1 MEHNPLSFQDR
12 LSQPGA
18 TAALIE
24 RLNAELLSHP
34 SATDTLDRWCRASGR
49 LPNAELSAEVH
60 RDGERRDLTDEE
72 RACLAIAP
80 GDALRYRLVRI
91 FFGDKFLSEAE
102 NWYIP
107 ARLPAE
113 MNRLLE
119 ETETPFGLVV
129 ADLDFRRETLSS
141 DVLWR
146 PDAEARA
153 PILRHRAILSNGATP
168 ISLVVE
174 TYQPDVLFFRAG

>member
-1 MEHNPLSFQDR
+1 MNFQDR
-12 LSQPGA
+12 FSRQGA

-24 RLNAELLSHP
+24 RLNADLLSHP

-49 LPNAELSAEVH
+49 LPDAALSAEVH
-60 RDGERRDLTDEE
+60 RDGARRDLTAEE
-72 RACLAIAP
+72 CARLAISP
-80 GDALRYRLVRI
+80 DDALRYRLVRI

-119 ETETPFGLVV
+119 KTQTPFGRVV
-129 ADLDFRRETLSS
+129 EDLDFRRETLSS
-141 DVLWR
+141 DVLWT
-146 PDAEARA
+146 PTADARA

-174 TYQPDVLFFRAG
+174 TYQPDVLFFQAG

>member
-1 MEHNPLSFQDR
+1 MNFQDR
-12 LSQPGA
+12 FSRPGA

-24 RLNAELLSHP
+24 RLNADLLSHP

-49 LPNAELSAEVH
+49 LPSATLTAEVH
-60 RDGERRDLTDEE
+60 RDGARRDLTDEE
-72 RACLAIAP
+72 CARLAISP
-80 GDALRYRLVRI
+80 GDTLRYRLVRI

-113 MNRLLE
+113 MNHLLE
-119 ETETPFGLVV
+119 ETETPFGRVV
-129 ADLDFRRETLSS
+129 EDLDFRRETLSS
-141 DVLWR
+141 DVLWT
-146 PDAEARA
+146 PTSDARA
-153 PILRHRAILSNGATP
+153 PFLRHRAILSNGATP

-174 TYQPDVLFFRAG
+174 TYQPGVLFFHAG